1 MQPQESAFKNLK
13 NTNYVIS
20 MQHMLGKGSYGE
32 VYLAYDTQTKKYM
45 AVKQINLTNMDDK
58 HLELIQ
64 NEIKNMRQIS
74 HPHVV
79 RLFDVVTGM
88 KKKNLY
94 LFMEF
99 CDGGSLEDYMKQKGG
114 RISESEAREIMR
126 QLVDGYMCLLSNNI
140 VHRDIKPA
148 NVILNKGV
156 PKLTDFGFSKCVDDL
171 KVANFRTRVGTPHYM
186 SPQILEG
193 DDYTKKTDI
202 WSLGILFFKILY
214 GIIPWDAKTEMELKD
229 KISKSSLEFPD
240 NPLVTS
246 ETKKLIMSMLR
257 FNEDDRI
264 E

>member
-1 MQPQESAFKNLK
+1 MDSAFKSLK

-20 MQHMLGKGSYGE
+20 LQHMLGKGSYGV

-45 AVKQINLTNMDDK
+45 AVKQINLTDMDHK

-99 CDGGSLEDYMKQKGG
+99 CDGGSLEDYINQKGG
-114 RISESEAREIMR
+114 KISESEARDIMR
-126 QLVDGYMCLLSNNI
+126 QLVDGYMCLLNNNI

-171 KVANFRTRVGTPHYM
+171 KVANFSTKVGTPHYM

-193 DDYTKKTDI
+193 ADYTKKTDV
-202 WSLGILFFKILY
+202 WSMGILFFKILY
-214 GIIPWDAKTEMELKD
+214 GYIPWDAKTEFELKD
-229 KISKSSLEFPD
+229 KISKSSLEFPE
-240 NPLVTS
+240 NPLVTK
-246 ETKKLIMSMLR
+246 ETKNLIISMLR
-257 FNEDDRI
+257 FNEEDRI